1 VRSQLQTPGLALL
14 DVRTTREWNGGHLP
28 GATLILWQD
37 LFADQKTMKWK
48 SPTELRALFE
58 RAGVKP
64 GQQIVTYCAVGMRA
78 SLMAW
83 AATSLGLP
91 AQVYVGSWQDWSQ
104 NAANPVVK

>member
-1 VRSQLQTPGLALL
+1 MDNASVSTYLL
-14 DVRTTREWNGGHLP
+14 DLQRRIVAALQALDGQPFRRDSWERKEGGGGTSCLLENGNV
-28 GATLILWQD
+28 
-37 LFADQKTMKWK
+37 
-48 SPTELRALFE
+48 FE

-104 NAANPVVK
+104 DAANPVVK